1 MTVRHSPAEVAVP
14 YRQLGSFL
22 PGDGVGGAG
31 VHWNGQQWRALPEDL
46 RIRSHYEERYGKRFI
61 PADMTIQDFGVSYDE
76 LETHFDH
83 FEKVCGV
90 SGKAGNLRG

>member
-1 MTVRHSPAEVAVP
+1 M
-14 YRQLGSFL
+14 GSFL

-46 RIRSHYEERYGKRFI
+46 RIRRHYEERYGKRFI
-61 PADMTIQDFGVSYDE
+61 PADMTIQDFGVGYDE

-90 SGKAGNLRG
+90 SGKRSWSTTRRRTEAWSIGPAIC